1 MDPFLLFVIF
11 SHCALILNMFQDR
24 TTYSPRDMELTQGL
38 PDQREPETPK
48 RPGIFQRREPQPTTA
63 RRNLLNA
70 FENADESETIP
81 MEEDGSYI
89 PQPIDASTPARVE
102 TENYVRD
109 ETHDSK
115 WSTFLFT
122 WSILFILCVG
132 CVSVLYAYFPG
143 FLFSYLT
150 KEIIVSGLLALL
162 CVMLVSAVAKLAFE
176 RKDEKRKSNRVLSP
190 VRTNRQNVTPKTLSP
205 KRRVTFS
212 PERTERTYQNA
223 EHTHQLNIKRT
234 FKGDGTDIWSEFI
247 RYFENVA
254 DLNEWEN
261 DRKRKV
267 FFTVMRGQAETYAYG
282 LSDAERSNW
291 DRLKMAM
298 DDRFGHKAMK
308 ESYVAEAKL
317 RRKKETESF
326 RDFGQA
332 IQDLYRRAYP
342 DNREY
347 VQESSMKTFMDNC
360 SENEDFRLA
369 VKRTRPKTL
378 EEAVTAAMQEECIR
392 VTENKNHKDKKD
404 YKPPVYEVQ
413 NKQQSDRFGHGRQS
427 RENFGNDVR
436 KCYKCNS
443 TRHLMRDCP
452 KTDNRSNNGTGSY
465 VTGRGNGRTGS
476 RGTGSQQLNENRPR
490 Q

>member
-1 MDPFLLFVIF
+1 
-11 SHCALILNMFQDR
+11 
-24 TTYSPRDMELTQGL
+24 
-38 PDQREPETPK
+38 
-48 RPGIFQRREPQPTTA
+48 
-63 RRNLLNA
+63 
-70 FENADESETIP
+70 
-81 MEEDGSYI
+81 
-89 PQPIDASTPARVE
+89 
-102 TENYVRD
+102 
-109 ETHDSK
+109 
-115 WSTFLFT
+115 
-122 WSILFILCVG
+122 
-132 CVSVLYAYFPG
+132 
-143 FLFSYLT
+143 
-150 KEIIVSGLLALL
+150 
-162 CVMLVSAVAKLAFE
+162 MLVSAVAKLAFE

-190 VRTNRQNVTPKTLSP
+190 VQTNRQNVTPKTLSP

-254 DLNEWEN
+254 DLNGWEN

-369 VKRTRPKTL
+369 VKGPVPKRL
-378 EEAVTAAMQEECIR
+378 
-392 VTENKNHKDKKD
+392 KK
-404 YKPPVYEVQ
+404 P
-413 NKQQSDRFGHGRQS
+413 
-427 RENFGNDVR
+427 
-436 KCYKCNS
+436 
-443 TRHLMRDCP
+443 
-452 KTDNRSNNGTGSY
+452 
-465 VTGRGNGRTGS
+465 
-476 RGTGSQQLNENRPR
+476 
-490 Q
+490 